1 MLKMKPASM
10 SDVAREAGVSK
21 NTVSLALRN
30 DPQIPARTRTR
41 IAKIARRMG
50 YRRNPV
56 VGELMARLHAGGS
69 RRFRSTLALVNANLE
84 RSAFSNHPTIPVYV
98 KGCRS
103 RAAELGY
110 KLDVFWMHE
119 PGVTAPRLIQIF
131 KARGI
136 PGGIIVGLMKENR
149 IAEPFLP
156 VLEAFPFVVT
166 GVRTREPELSFA
178 STDHHMVALRAFEKV
193 LELGFKRPG
202 LVLDRQIDA
211 LVDFRFSA
219 GYRAGQQNLPTARRL
234 KPFFAVHEAR
244 RDRTLFRRWLRT
256 EKPDVVFTLYNEVRD
271 WIAEAGIKV
280 PEDVAVVQYEW
291 RESHPGWPGMNQHND
306 LAGKAAVDML
316 VGMLHRGERGP
327 PPFPLATLIGPSWM
341 PGADVP

>member
-1 MLKMKPASM
+1 MLKMNPASM

-30 DPQIPARTRTR
+30 DPQIPAGTRAR

-69 RRFRSTLALVNANLE
+69 RRFQSTLALVNANLD
-84 RSAFSNHPTIPVYV
+84 RNALSTHPTIPVYV

-119 PGVTAPRLIQIF
+119 PGVTAGRLIQIF

-149 IAEPFLP
+149 IAKPFLP

-219 GYRAGQQNLPTARRL
+219 GYRAGQQALPNARRL
-234 KPFFAVHEAR
+234 TPFFDVREAR
-244 RDRTLFRRWLRT
+244 QDRSLFRKWLQAER
-256 EKPDVVFTLYNEVRD
+256 PDVVFTLYNEVRD
-271 WIAEAGIKV
+271 WIEEAGIPILGKI
-280 PEDVAVVQYEW
+280 AVVQYEW
-291 RESHPGWPGMNQHND
+291 RESHPGWQGMNQHND

-327 PPFPLATLIGPSWM
+327 PAFPLATLIGPSWM
-341 PGADVP
+341 PGLKVT